1 MSQSYNF
8 ESYPPLFRP
17 SPNISQIQESDE
29 TESSLLLDS
38 YIPVI
43 DYFKRTAPIIT
54 TTKYQDVSE
63 DGNLISE
70 ACRDWGLFRLV
81 NHGIP
86 FSLLN
91 QIEEHAKKLFSLPYE
106 TKKAFFA
113 SSSSSNFVSPISYFW
128 GSPALSPSGAAL
140 APKNSEQQN
149 NNHTLQW
156 MEGFNV
162 SLAQLSNIPYQDL
175 LLETFR
181 FSSSAS
187 CFFYFA

>member
-1 MSQSYNF
+1 MSQSYYF

-17 SPNISQIQESDE
+17 PPNIPQIQESNSDE
-29 TESSLLLDS
+29 TESLLLDS
-38 YIPVI
+38 HIPVI
-43 DYFKRTAPIIT
+43 DYFKCTAPTIR
-54 TTKYQDVSE
+54 TTKYQDVNE
-63 DGNLISE
+63 DRNLISE

-86 FSLLN
+86 ITLLN

-113 SSSSSNFVSPISYFW
+113 NSTSSSSSNFVSPISYFW

-140 APKNSEQQN
+140 APKKGAQES
-149 NNHTLQW
+149 LQW

-162 SLAQLSNIPYQDL
+162 SLAQLSNIHYQDL

-187 CFFYFA
+187 CFLFG